1 MADIS
6 MVPMVM
12 VLGIGHGSAERASY
26 YHVFE
31 LWGAGNYDN
40 HLCPALAMYLVALAL
55 LHNSWHTFP
64 CLLFAP
70 LFAAE
75 AFLIAPPSRPDMR
88 DGARWRCKW
97 G

>member
-12 VLGIGHGSAERASY
+12 VLGIGDSPAERTAWQD
-26 YHVFE
+26 VRE
-31 LWGAGNYDN
+31 WRRIRDRDN
-40 HLCPALAMYLVALAL
+40 HLSPAPVARNLVALAL

-64 CLLFAP
+64 CLLFEP

-75 AFLIAPPSRPDMR
+75 AFIYLVLAS
-88 DGARWRCKW
+88 
-97 G
+97 